1 MMKFQSLRVRITFW
15 VGICLLV
22 TASAIVSYSA
32 WAMSRRAEIA
42 RQDAIQEAQKYAS
55 AVAKQHANAIRAKLE
70 EALDTAQTLAYTLTV
85 IKDET
90 AMVDLARHD
99 VNGILRN
106 ILEQNPDFLGIY
118 TCWEPNAFDRM
129 DHGYK
134 GDKGHDSTG
143 RFLPLWKRG
152 KKNQIVLES
161 LRDYETKGAG
171 DYYLIPQKT
180 LNECITDPVF
190 FTDHDPPLL
199 MTSLNVPIVAD
210 KTFYGIVGVRLRLDT
225 FQRLVDSVGN
235 CYDGS
240 MQVFLISHKGTVAAA
255 TQNSGLA
262 GKSLEKMYDKAV
274 AEAELAI
281 IGEGR
286 ERSRVTAE
294 LLELFTP
301 LNTGSTTTP
310 WFVKVSVPMSEIT
323 KAADHHRSQATRDVQ
338 RMIGLS
344 IFCFIIALYLLWYLS
359 GNIAKPIS
367 RTSEDLR
374 EAAKGDLTK
383 RAYIRSHDELGVLA
397 KWLNICLGS
406 FHLIIREIAGKVA
419 FLSASS
425 ENFSDISRAL
435 SSESEDIF
443 AKSDE
448 VATATEE
455 MSSNINS
462 MASAA
467 EEMSVN
473 TQSVSS
479 TAKQMA
485 QNMNSVASAIE
496 EMSAAIHHIT
506 QNAQEGARIS
516 EVAMQMSQT
525 ATTTMN
531 TLGDA
536 AMEIDEV
543 TEVIKKVAEKT
554 NLLALN
560 ATIEAASAGEAGKG
574 FAVVAKEI
582 KELASQSSQ
591 AAENITKR
599 IRDIQKNTIDA
610 VQVID
615 KISGIVQNIS
625 ESSTVIMNAVEQQNI
640 TANNISASVQEVNTG
655 AGHIAASIADVARGS
670 GDMSKNAGEA
680 ARGANDVAGNI
691 QMISHAADNAKS
703 EARQVRHYAE
713 ELAGVAKELQTIVAK
728 FEIG

>member
-1 MMKFQSLRVRITFW
+1 MKFQSLRVRITFW

-42 RQDAIQEAQKYAS
+42 KQEAVREAQKYAE

-70 EALDTAQTLAYTLTV
+70 EALDTAQTLAHTLSV
-85 IKDET
+85 IKNET

-99 VNGILRN
+99 VQGILQN
-106 ILEQNPDFLGIY
+106 ILMQNQNFLGVY
-118 TCWEPNAFDRM
+118 TCWKPNAFDQM

-134 GDKGHDSTG
+134 DDKGHDSTG
-143 RFLPLWKRG
+143 RFIPLWKRG
-152 KKNQIVLES
+152 KEDDIVLEP
-161 LRDYETKGAG
+161 LRDYEKKGAG
-171 DYYLIPQKT
+171 DYYLIPEKT

-225 FQRLVDSVGN
+225 FQHLVDSVGN
-235 CYDGS
+235 RYDGS

-255 TQNSGLA
+255 TQNPALA

-294 LLELFTP
+294 HLELFTP

-310 WFVKVSVPMSEIT
+310 WFVKVSVPMAEIT
-323 KAADHHRSQATRDVQ
+323 EAADHQRSQATRDVHL
-338 RMIGLS
+338 MIGIS
-344 IFCFIIALYLLWYLS
+344 ILCFVVALLLLWHLS
-359 GNIAKPIS
+359 GNIAKPI
-367 RTSEDLR
+367 RGTSKTLR
-374 EAAKGDLTK
+374 EVSKGDLTK
-383 RAYIRSHDELGVLA
+383 RVHIRSHDELGVFA
-397 KWLNICLGS
+397 KWLNNSIDN
-406 FHLIIREIAGKVA
+406 FHGIIREISGKVA
-419 FLSASS
+419 VLNASS
-425 ENFSDISRAL
+425 ESLSGISGIM
-435 SSESEDIF
+435 SSESEDIS
-443 AKSDE
+443 AKSSE
-448 VATATEE
+448 VASATEQ

-479 TAKQMA
+479 TAEQMA

-496 EMSAAIHHIT
+496 EMSTAIHDIT
-506 QNAQEGARIS
+506 QSVQEGARIS
-516 EVAMQMSQT
+516 GAAMQMSQS
-525 ATTTMN
+525 ATRTMT

-582 KELASQSSQ
+582 KELATQSSR

-615 KISGIVQNIS
+615 EISGIIQNIS
-625 ESSTVIMNAVEQQNI
+625 ESSTVIMNAVEQQSI
-640 TANNISASVQEVNTG
+640 TANNISASFQQVNIG
-655 AGHIAASIADVARGS
+655 AGHIAASIAEVARGS

-691 QMISHAADNAKS
+691 QMISQAADNARAES
-703 EARQVRHYAE
+703 RQVRHYAE
-713 ELAGVAKELQTIVAK
+713 ELAGVAKELQKIVGK